1 MATDFSYNEKT
12 VNSSG
17 PIKPSGINQ
26 PLDPR
31 TEVKLY
37 ADIKLIPNPYVGM
50 IITVL
55 EDETNSNKMT
65 DYKVLSLKSD
75 DLGVANSVVDRVQ
88 RYVEYL
94 GVSTGGS
101 SSSGTGGAGLTAEQ
115 EERLNKIPEIE
126 TSINN
131 INESLNTKANTSDIP
146 TNTSELYND
155 SGFLTSIPS
164 EYVTETEMNEAI
176 ANVSSGGSVSQEDI
190 NTAVNNYLTEHPVT
204 GGATIEQAA
213 QIEANKTAIQEVN
226 ETLGNKTGL
235 PSGDSNVIASINRID
250 SKPLEPIN
258 YTLGSNVSKTI
269 QRINSN
275 MPNCIVSFISDDLY
289 MADYTKKDWFKELG
303 CAYTIPVVCS
313 RINSD
318 GYPTLEQVLE
328 LQNDYGYEI
337 ASHTFNHVQLDKQTD
352 EVMEEELK
360 SSFEFLNKN
369 GLRCENFMIPY
380 GAYNNKVL
388 AVASKYYRSIRSSEE
403 DYNSIGLDTT
413 RIKSFWIDR
422 YKTTDLEG
430 QKTRVDNAFENGLW
444 LIFSMHTGTMGESEF
459 TDMVKP
465 LIEYVNSKN
474 IPIMTVSKALDYFQ
488 NPIEVSSITS
498 AGARTRHFCIN
509 AKGEIISDEITLL
522 SNKILEQENTIKVLT
537 SKQND
542 IISRLTALEQN
553 TGGAVYVQSVSINN
567 TPITVQ
573 INKSKKLTCTV
584 LPSTATDKTVVWSG
598 DNDSIATI
606 TSDGTITGNQLGTVN
621 ITVTTNDGN
630 KTDTVSVEVVESHV
644 SSEDFRTL
652 TLDGSETWSEDTSF
666 PNHGSTYDT
675 SVFRTSTPSWCD
687 GTAMSDFRYSRDFK
701 EVNFTVVPGLSTTD
715 MYNTY
720 HDNAI
725 IVRNDY
731 IYVEIKN
738 SLLSTT
744 GVNGFKNYLNS
755 NNISVDIRIKVYNK
769 KYITIDGH
777 SGLAVLNF
785 TNISNGVF
793 HAYLPLD
800 GKLNNFGATT
810 SISEQLNWIDYDNRN
825 FDKTV
830 KDIFTYNGG
839 NLFIGID
846 ANKLSEFTMEALNQ
860 YLNENPIVIELTLR

>member
-1 MATDFSYNEKT
+1 MLINNKSLINTINKLNLTDDEREKF
-12 VNSSG
+12 
-17 PIKPSGINQ
+17 
-26 PLDPR
+26 
-31 TEVKLY
+31 
-37 ADIKLIPNPYVGM
+37 
-50 IITVL
+50 
-55 EDETNSNKMT
+55 
-65 DYKVLSLKSD
+65 
-75 DLGVANSVVDRVQ
+75 
-88 RYVEYL
+88 
-94 GVSTGGS
+94 
-101 SSSGTGGAGLTAEQ
+101 
-115 EERLNKIPEIE
+115 NKI
-126 TSINN
+126 
-131 INESLNTKANTSDIP
+131 
-146 TNTSELYND
+146 SEDDNGNFLYN
-155 SGFLTSIPS
+155 GKPI
-164 EYVTETEMNEAI
+164 I
-176 ANVSSGGSVSQEDI
+176 
-190 NTAVNNYLTEHPVT
+190 
-204 GGATIEQAA
+204 GGATEEQAS
-213 QIEANKTAIQEVN
+213 QIEANRIAIGNENSGLTKKVNDIENTELQNLNTSIQSLETLVGVN
-226 ETLGNKTGL
+226 ETLGDKNGL
-235 PSGDSNVIASINRID
+235 PSGDANIIASINRID

-269 QRINSN
+269 QRINSD
-275 MPNCIVSFISDDLY
+275 MLDCIVSFISDDLY

-313 RINSD
+313 RINSE

-337 ASHTFNHVQLDKQTD
+337 ASHTFNHVYLDKQTD
-352 EVMEEELK
+352 EVMEEEIK

-369 GLRCENFMIPY
+369 GLRCENFMIPF
-380 GAYNNKVL
+380 GGYNNKVL

-413 RIKSFWIDR
+413 HIKSFWIDR

-444 LIFSMHTGTMGESEF
+444 LIFSMHTGTMAESEF

-465 LIEYVNSKN
+465 LIEYINSKN

-498 AGARTRHFCIN
+498 AGVRTRHFYIN
-509 AKGEIISDEITLL
+509 AKGEIKSDEISLL
-522 SNKILEQENTIKVLT
+522 SNKVLEQEKTIKVLT

-553 TGGAVYVQSVSINN
+553 EGGAISVQSVSINN

-606 TSDGTITGNQLGTVN
+606 TSDGTITGKQLGTVN

-630 KTDTVSVEVVESHV
+630 KTDTVSVEVVENHV

-652 TLDGSETWSEDTSF
+652 TLDGSENWSEDTSF
-666 PNHGSTYDT
+666 ANHGSAYDT
-675 SVFRTSTPSWCD
+675 SVFKMPTPSWCD
-687 GTAMSDFRYSRDFK
+687 GTKMADAKYSRDFK
-701 EVNFTVVPGLSTTD
+701 EVNFTVVPGLSTMD

-725 IVRNDY
+725 IVRDDY

-755 NNISVDIRIKVYNK
+755 NNISVDIRTKVYNK
-769 KYITIDGH
+769 KYITIDGY
-777 SGLAVLNF
+777 SGLATLNF

-793 HAYLPLD
+793 HAYLALVPS
-800 GKLNNFGATT
+800 LNNFGVTT

-830 KDIFTYNGG
+830 KDIFTYNSR

-846 ANKLSEFTMEALNQ
+846 ANKLSEFTIKALNQ
-860 YLNENPIVIELTLR
+860 YLNENPIVIELTLS

>member
-498 AGARTRHFCIN
+498 AGVRTRHFCIN

-652 TLDGSETWSEDTSF
+652 TLDGSENWSEDTSF

-675 SVFRTSTPSWCD
+675 SVFRTPTPSWCD
-687 GTAMSDFRYSRDFK
+687 GTKMADAKYSRDFK
-701 EVNFTVVPGLSTTD
+701 EVNFTVVPGLTTMD

-725 IVRNDY
+725 IVRNDS

-755 NNISVDIRIKVYNK
+755 NNISVDIRTKVYNK

-800 GKLNNFGATT
+800 GKLNNFGVTT
-810 SISEQLNWIDYDNRN
+810 SISEQLNWIDYDDRN

-830 KDIFTYNGG
+830 KDIFTYSGN